1 MGIRHMEEITE
12 FKKQIA
18 LIEKYIDEDS
28 FPFSALEIHK
38 FKSSML
44 KYKLDNPD
52 DPKIDTL
59 IQIMESLDNV
69 HEKKQ
74 NEKIN
79 HRLNL
84 LTIWSTI
91 FLPLSFFTG
100 MWGMNF
106 DDVPLISDDKGF
118 WVFSFLCVTTILGM
132 WLYFKKNKWF

>member
-1 MGIRHMEEITE
+1 MGFRHMEEITE
-12 FKKQIA
+12 FKKQIK
-18 LIEKYIDEDS
+18 LIEKYIDDDV

-44 KYKLDNPD
+44 KYKLDNPED
-52 DPKIDTL
+52 KQIDTL
-59 IQIMESLDNV
+59 IQIMDSLDTV
-69 HEKKQ
+69 HERKQ

-118 WVFSFLCVTTILGM
+118 WIFSFLCIATISSM
-132 WLYFKKNKWF
+132 WIYFKKKKWF